1 MILRKSLPTWA
12 FQLLNLTFISATQ
25 NVLLLLLGFPAA
37 IASALQ
43 PHDQLSTSDILLAL
57 FALVILALE
66 FTADNQQY
74 AFQSF
79 KHAYLAREKKSNSSV
94 EPYDEK
100 KHWPGARLAFTPAD
114 AKRGFVT
121 RGLWAWSRHPNCTCE
136 MSFWVCLGL
145 ISSMTLY

>member
-1 MILRKSLPTWA
+1 MVLRKSLPTWA
-12 FQLLNLTFISATQ
+12 FQILNLTFISATQ

-43 PHDQLSTSDILLAL
+43 PHDELSTSDVLLAIL
-57 FALVILALE
+57 ALVILALE
-66 FTADNQQY
+66 FIADNQQY
-74 AFQSF
+74 TFQSF
-79 KHAYLAREKKSNSSV
+79 KHAYLAREKGNSSA

-100 KHWPGARLAFTPAD
+100 KHWLGARLAFTPAD

-136 MSFWVCLGL
+136 MSFWVCRG
-145 ISSMTLY
+145 IIIMMLY